1 MKAKH
6 ARRKLFVD
14 PEVQGALVTRC
25 VIYWCVSL
33 IVVFAALLSPDF
45 IFVTLGLVS
54 PTGPSIWVRYA
65 PALILS
71 AALTPVLV
79 LDLLRCTNR
88 FAGPMVRTRRFLRS
102 LANGERIEPIEFR
115 NDDFW
120 KGYAGDLNAVL
131 QRIET
136 LERQAAAA
144 GEPADMRASAAE
156 VARAG
161 TDADLVYSH

>member
-45 IFVTLGLVS
+45 IFATLGLVS
-54 PTGPSIWVRYA
+54 PAGPSIWVRYA

-102 LANGERIEPIEFR
+102 LANGERVGPIEFR

-120 KGYAGDLNAVL
+120 KGYADDLNAVL

-144 GEPADMRASAAE
+144 GEPADMRANAAN
-156 VARAG
+156 VSRAG
-161 TDADLVYSH
+161 ADADLVYSH